1 MGSLAAARQGEPEL
15 SERARSGDRDALV
28 QLYRRHRD
36 PLFRHAFR
44 MLGDQAGA
52 QDVVQE
58 AFARALVKVSE
69 TRPGLNFR
77 AWIYRIVT
85 NLCLREL
92 DRRGRAR
99 PDPDPDARH
108 GEVRA
113 ASHASMRR
121 EVGER
126 LAAALARLPDRYR
139 QVLLLRELD
148 ELSYA
153 ELAQVLEISEANVKV
168 LLHRARQRFAALFV
182 AGRLLEEPDAA
193 TGCAELAHLVGSGA
207 RDAIERHLERCE
219 RCRQLENRPA
229 GELLALLPPVPAA
242 VLPELPGPSSSTG
255 SAAAGAG
262 VAAASPLVVGALVL
276 GAALLVGV
284 VAGAAVTLLRSDPVQ
299 PGAATPGAATKA
311 DPTQPAP
318 AVTRFAP
325 QADNNAPAAS
335 RITAHGPATHRPPP
349 GKPRRPRRPRTSR
362 RHKAPAVTPQI
373 VDPEAPPAH

>member
-1 MGSLAAARQGEPEL
+1 M
-15 SERARSGDRDALV
+15 
-28 QLYRRHRD
+28 
-36 PLFRHAFR
+36 
-44 MLGDQAGA
+44 
-52 QDVVQE
+52 VQE

-77 AWIYRIVT
+77 AWIYRIAT

-99 PDPDPDARH
+99 PDPDPDARR
-108 GEVRA
+108 GEARA

-153 ELAQVLEISEANVKV
+153 ELAQVLEVSESNVKV

-182 AGRLLEEPDAA
+182 AGRLLEEPGAA
-193 TGCAELAHLVGSGA
+193 AGCAELAHLVGSGA
-207 RDAIERHLERCE
+207 RDEIERHLERCE

-242 VLPELPGPSSSTG
+242 VLPELQGPPSSTG
-255 SAAAGAG
+255 GAAAGAG

-276 GAALLVGV
+276 GGLLLVGGSV
-284 VAGAAVTLLRSDPVQ
+284 VAAAALLRSDT
-299 PGAATPGAATKA
+299 AAPSSVTTKV
-311 DPTQPAP
+311 DPTPRAP
-318 AVTRFAP
+318 AVTRSAP
-325 QADNNAPAAS
+325 RADDDAPAAS
-335 RITAHGPATHRPPP
+335 APHTAAKLGPATGRLPASRN
-349 GKPRRPRRPRTSR
+349 PRRPHRRRTSR
-362 RHKAPAVTPQI
+362 HHLGPEITPQV